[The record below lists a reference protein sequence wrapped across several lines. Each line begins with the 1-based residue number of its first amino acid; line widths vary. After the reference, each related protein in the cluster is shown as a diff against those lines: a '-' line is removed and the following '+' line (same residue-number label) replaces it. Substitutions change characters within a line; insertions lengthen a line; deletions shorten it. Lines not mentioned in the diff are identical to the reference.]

1 MKAKRG
7 KYDTN
12 PLDDNVAKRADE
24 SWSQEREGPGTRG
37 VGSAT
42 SEIGAT
48 RPIGEPKDGAAHNN
62 SEDDTPT
69 RLISDKAPTSYPS
82 VFIPPKQPPADAYQP
97 PRPAQPIYQSRPV
110 HPANI
115 YQPPPALPPNV
126 YQAPPF
132 PAQASRTVAGLGI
145 SEKWAN
151 LLPYIPGHIG
161 AVAAVI
167 ELLLVPRTETRA
179 RFHAAQGLALQL
191 AILII
196 TGAFQA
202 VSFVS
207 GSRFGAGLFGAIS
220 TVFLIISMIRVF
232 QGKPHHIA
240 PLDEATKW
248 LNEKINP
255 RK

>member
-1 MKAKRG
+1 MKAKRS

-12 PLDDNVAKRADE
+12 PLDERVADRAED
-24 SWSQEREGPGTRG
+24 SWGEEPPGAATQG
-37 VGSAT
+37 VGSDT
-42 SEIGAT
+42 TEIGAT
-48 RPIGEPKDGAAHNN
+48 RPIHNVEDNTTPGDFEGEA
-62 SEDDTPT
+62 PT
-69 RLISDKAPTSYPS
+69 RLISEKPATSYPS
-82 VFIPPKQPPADAYQP
+82 VFIPPKHSPPDVYQP
-97 PRPAQPIYQSRPV
+97 PRPAQPIYQSPAV
-110 HPANI
+110 PPANI

-126 YQAPPF
+126 YQRPPF
-132 PAQASRTVAGLGI
+132 PAQASRSVAGLGI
-145 SEKWAN
+145 SEKWTN
-151 LLPYIPGHIG
+151 LLPYVPGHIG
-161 AVAAVI
+161 AIAAVI

-207 GSRFGAGLFGAIS
+207 GSRFGAGLFGAVS

-240 PLDEATKW
+240 PLDEATNW